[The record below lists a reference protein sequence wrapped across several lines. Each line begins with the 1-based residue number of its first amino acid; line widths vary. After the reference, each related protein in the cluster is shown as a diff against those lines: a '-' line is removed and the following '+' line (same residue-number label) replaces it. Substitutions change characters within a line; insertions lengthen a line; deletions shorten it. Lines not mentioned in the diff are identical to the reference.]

1 MRALHQGAGAV
12 VGAGAEAEAGAGAG
26 AGAEVRG
33 GTGGVC
39 FFFSMAFYFE
49 GFFFHHKVI
58 AVCFMQQIIG
68 TICFK
73 VKVEVK
79 VKVKVKN

>member
-1 MRALHQGAGAV
+1 MRALHQGAVAV
-12 VGAGAEAEAGAGAG
+12 VGAGAGAG
-26 AGAEVRG
+26 AGAGVRG

-39 FFFSMAFYFE
+39 VFFFQWHSTLK
-49 GFFFHHKVI
+49 GVFFSHHKVI

-73 VKVEVK
+73 VKVKVEVE
-79 VKVKVKN
+79 VEV

>member
-12 VGAGAEAEAGAGAG
+12 VGAEAGAG

-39 FFFSMAFYFE
+39 VFFFSMAFYFE
-49 GFFFHHKVI
+49 GFLFHHKVI

-73 VKVEVK
+73 VKVEVE
-79 VKVKVKN
+79 VKV